1 PTQQRSF
8 RLVALP
14 GGDGPPLASTL
25 SGQRGDDWRAFRED
39 GATDASSYGR
49 TRCGAGTECALGAG
63 TGYWLIARDAWS
75 VEDSIETVALRP
87 DSAASTPV
95 YRIPLQDGW
104 NAISNPLETDVSWSA
119 VQTANG
125 TNQALY
131 RWDGSWRSVSTFASA
146 AEGEAY
152 YFRDDQL
159 DTLVVPYPSSPSPQ
173 SRSKT
178 QAGGPTLA
186 LHAVQDGDTLSTARA
201 GRRAGAA
208 AGLDSTDRYGPPGYF
223 GGASLRFVASGA
235 EDRRHALRAAFAP
248 PGSEG
253 QAFDLRLRAAP
264 DTVLTLA
271 ARGVDAFADEQVVLV
286 NRAHGRSHDLRADSS
301 VTLAP
306 ESETT
311 RFRLLVGSSAFVD
324 DAQEALAP
332 DETTLMPNYPN
343 PFRRTT
349 TIEYTLEER
358 QKVRLAIY
366 DVLGRRVQVL
376 ADGPKRAGFHRLQW
390 QGEGRD
396 GRPVASGV
404 YFARLVAGSTTQTER
419 LVVVR

>member
-1 PTQQRSF
+1 M
-8 RLVALP
+8 
-14 GGDGPPLASTL
+14 
-25 SGQRGDDWRAFRED
+25 
-39 GATDASSYGR
+39 
-49 TRCGAGTECALGAG
+49 
-63 TGYWLIARDAWS
+63 
-75 VEDSIETVALRP
+75 ALR
-87 DSAASTPV
+87 AGSTETDLA
-95 YRIPLQDGW
+95 YRIPLRDGW
-104 NAISNPLETDVSWSA
+104 NAISNPLEADVPWSA
-119 VQTANG
+119 VQTASG

-131 RWDGSWRSVSTFASA
+131 SYDGGWDPASTFTSA

-152 YFRDDQL
+152 YFRANPENPT
-159 DTLVVPYPSSPSPQ
+159 DTLVVPYPGTQTNQ
-173 SRSKT
+173 SRTVAARKRSG
-178 QAGGPTLA
+178 AGAATLA
-186 LHAVQDGDTLSTARA
+186 LHAVQDGDTLSTVRA
-201 GRRAGAA
+201 GWRDGAEV
-208 AGLDSTDRYGPPGYF
+208 GLDSTDQFAPPAYF
-223 GGASLRFVASGA
+223 GATSLRLIESGD
-235 EDRRHALRAAFAP
+235 DRPYALRANHKP
-248 PGSEG
+248 PGPEG
-253 QAFDLRLRAAP
+253 RAFDVRLRAAP
-264 DTVLTLA
+264 DTALILA
-271 ARGVDAFADEQVVLV
+271 AEGASSFPDEHVVLA
-286 NRAHGRSHDLRADSS
+286 NRAQGRTYDLRADSS

-306 ESETT
+306 QSKTS
-311 RFRLLVGSSAFVD
+311 RFRLLIGSAAYVE

-343 PFRRTT
+343 PFRRAT

>member
-1 PTQQRSF
+1 M
-8 RLVALP
+8 
-14 GGDGPPLASTL
+14 
-25 SGQRGDDWRAFRED
+25 
-39 GATDASSYGR
+39 
-49 TRCGAGTECALGAG
+49 
-63 TGYWLIARDAWS
+63 
-75 VEDSIETVALRP
+75 
-87 DSAASTPV
+87 
-95 YRIPLQDGW
+95 
-104 NAISNPLETDVSWSA
+104 
-119 VQTANG
+119 
-125 TNQALY
+125 
-131 RWDGSWRSVSTFASA
+131 
-146 AEGEAY
+146 
-152 YFRDDQL
+152 
-159 DTLVVPYPSSPSPQ
+159 
-173 SRSKT
+173 
-178 QAGGPTLA
+178 
-186 LHAVQDGDTLSTARA
+186 ARA

-208 AGLDSTDRYGPPGYF
+208 AGLDSMDRYGPPGYF
-223 GGASLRFVASGA
+223 GGASLRFMASGA

-248 PGSEG
+248 PGAEG

-271 ARGVDAFADEQVVLV
+271 ARGVDAFADERVVLV

-301 VTLAP
+301 VVLAP

-343 PFRRTT
+343 PFRRAT